1 MQTFAQRFCREI
13 ICRKNALCWYDVSEF
28 HMSML
33 CYLQSASESCILTFD
48 VKAGSSIRQSSG
60 LQIRRLQVR
69 FLSRL
74 PTHHHLQLGEMA
86 EWSIALVLK
95 TRELTFR
102 GFESLSLLHSRT
114 SNARGGRIVGLVRR
128 FAKPLGKQFPREFES
143 LPPRQSP
150 PTGNT
155 CWGIALLLL

>member
-1 MQTFAQRFCREI
+1 MMWSGQ
-13 ICRKNALCWYDVSEF
+13 DVDEF
-28 HMSML
+28 GMPL
-33 CYLQSASESCILTFD
+33 GFYLQSAYESCILRFD

-102 GFESLSLLHSRT
+102 GFESLSLLHSHIG
-114 SNARGGRIVGLVRR
+114 SARGGRIVGLVRR

-150 PTGNT
+150 STGNSCRGFCFYNEHT
-155 CWGIALLLL
+155 HAE

>member
-1 MQTFAQRFCREI
+1 MNRMA
-13 ICRKNALCWYDVSEF
+13 S
-28 HMSML
+28 
-33 CYLQSASESCILTFD
+33 YLQSAHESCILTFD

-74 PTHHHLQLGEMA
+74 PTRVVGCKTGHACTPPGEMA

-102 GFESLSLLHSRT
+102 GFESLSLLHSHHHD
-114 SNARGGRIVGLVRR
+114 ARGGRIVGLVRR

-143 LPPRQSP
+143 LPPRQLP
-150 PTGNT
+150 PTGIHLSGDCFYNGHT
-155 CWGIALLLL
+155 LQGVMICVDPISR